1 MTLVP
6 FGVSKVMKNKSQKSA
21 HITEFLIGHNSDS
34 SVLSIQA
41 VSEEVNLSSIP
52 FCIKRIFLIVLKDK

>member
-41 VSEEVNLSSIP
+41 VLEEVSKYSP
-52 FCIKRIFLIVLKDK
+52 ETAVTVMV

>member
-1 MTLVP
+1 MILVLS
-6 FGVSKVMKNKSQKSA
+6 GVSKVMKNKSQKSA

-41 VSEEVNLSSIP
+41 VSEEDSKYSPEIAVT
-52 FCIKRIFLIVLKDK
+52 VTV